1 MKEMIIV
8 TGRQYDYK
16 NGELQETNIGKRKAD
31 KIFQGWLKAG
41 KTIRRKYGM
50 GGRVV
55 WIWPE

>member
-31 KIFQGWLKAG
+31 KIISRMRELGIDINEAVL
-41 KTIRRKYGM
+41 
-50 GGRVV
+50 
-55 WIWPE
+55 